1 MSGQNPC
8 MRTTQLYNLTVQQ
21 RLESQQSAISQ
32 LYSVSAFMHIN
43 IEKFQLLYRKLLFW
57 LAQRQGDLVCTLIK
71 TQV

>member
-21 RLESQQSAISQ
+21 RLKSQQSAISQ